1 MSKEPRTAASPP
13 LPGRG
18 DRIEVRG
25 LGNSSRKKSRPP
37 KSATTARVRNL
48 RKNAPDCER
57 ILWRELRNPK
67 FANYKFRRQHPVDP
81 YTLDFYCPALK
92 IAIELDGSGHSYRLH
107 EQLDRVREKFLIKR
121 ELTVLR
127 FWNHQVREELE
138 SVVEAIW
145 LALEERNAA
154 NPSPSSSP
162 FAKGRGETRPS
173 TSKGE
178 SND

>member
-18 DRIEVRG
+18 ERSEVRG

-37 KSATTARVRNL
+37 K
-48 RKNAPDCER
+48 
-57 ILWRELRNPK
+57 LRNRK

-81 YTLDFYCPALK
+81 YILDFYCPALK
-92 IAIELDGSGHSYRLH
+92 LAIELDGSGHSYRLR
-107 EQLDRVREKFLIKR
+107 EQRNRVREECLIKR
-121 ELTVLR
+121 GLTVLR
-127 FWNHQVREELE
+127 FWNHRVREELE

-145 LALEERNAA
+145 LALEEPNAA
-154 NPSPSSSP
+154 NPSPSSSA

-173 TSKGE
+173 TSKGKP
-178 SND
+178 

>member
-1 MSKEPRTAASPP
+1 MSKEPRTAAIPP

-25 LGNSSRKKSRPP
+25 IGNSSHKESRPP
-37 KSATTARVRNL
+37 ISATTARARNL
-48 RKNAPDCER
+48 GKNAPDCER
-57 ILWRELRNPK
+57 ILWRELRNRK
-67 FANYKFRRQHPVDP
+67 FATYKFRRQHPVDP

-121 ELTVLR
+121 VLTVLR
-127 FWNHQVREELE
+127 FWNHKVREVLE
-138 SVVEAIW
+138 NVVDAYW
-145 LALEERNAA
+145 LSLEERNAA

-162 FAKGRGETRPS
+162 FANGRGEPRPS

-178 SND
+178 SK

>member
-1 MSKEPRTAASPP
+1 MSKEPRTAASSP

-18 DRIEVRG
+18 ERIQVRG
-25 LGNSSRKKSRPP
+25 FGNSSRKKSRPP
-37 KSATTARVRNL
+37 KSATTARARNL

-57 ILWRELRNPK
+57 FLWRELRNRK
-67 FANYKFRRQHPVDP
+67 FANYKFWRQHPVDA

-92 IAIELDGSGHSYRLH
+92 LAIELDGSGHSYRIR
-107 EQLDRVREKFLIKR
+107 EQRDRVREKFQIKR
-121 ELTVLR
+121 GITVLR

-145 LALEERNAA
+145 LTLEERNAA

-173 TSKGE
+173 TSKG
-178 SND
+178 

>member
-1 MSKEPRTAASPP
+1 MSKEPRTAASSP

-18 DRIEVRG
+18 ERIQVRG
-25 LGNSSRKKSRPP
+25 FGNSSRKKSRPP
-37 KSATTARVRNL
+37 KSATTARARNL

-57 ILWRELRNPK
+57 ILWRELRNRK

-81 YTLDFYCPALK
+81 YTLDLYCPALK
-92 IAIELDGSGHSYRLH
+92 LAIELEGSGHSYRLR
-107 EQLDRVREKFLIKR
+107 EQRDRVREEFLIKR
-121 ELTVLR
+121 GITVLR

-145 LALEERNAA
+145 LTLEERNAA

-162 FAKGRGETRPS
+162 FTKGRGESRPS
-173 TSKGE
+173 TSKG
-178 SND
+178 

>member
-1 MSKEPRTAASPP
+1 MRPTVSVSFGASCETESLQTTNSGDSLRSVRTHWTSIA
-13 LPGRG
+13 
-18 DRIEVRG
+18 
-25 LGNSSRKKSRPP
+25 
-37 KSATTARVRNL
+37 
-48 RKNAPDCER
+48 
-57 ILWRELRNPK
+57 
-67 FANYKFRRQHPVDP
+67 
-81 YTLDFYCPALK
+81 PALK